1 MPAVRGDSELL
12 TRCRV
17 MVEDRQPRRLQ
28 VGDEVWFF
36 ILAAPKQP
44 QDATAELLSLS
55 PAELIP
61 KLSRA
66 RLTNLTRAEV
76 LPRRFVM
83 RPLNRRV
90 NRVGGVGHGGH
101 FCHGAAA
108 ATCCAS
114 PGFAA
119 AAGAG

>member
-44 QDATAELLSLS
+44 EHTPAELLSLR

-61 KLSRA
+61 ELPRA
-66 RLTNLTRAEV
+66 RLTDLTRAEV
-76 LPRRFVM
+76 LPRHFLM
-83 RPLNRRV
+83 RPLNR
-90 NRVGGVGHGGH
+90 
-101 FCHGAAA
+101 
-108 ATCCAS
+108 
-114 PGFAA
+114 
-119 AAGAG
+119 